1 MTALLRF
8 FSFPLLAKELT
19 EAAARRRTYVLR
31 VVYGALLFAVFAA
44 LAPRWLWRGS
54 YDPLSV
60 MGAGREMFESILML
74 QFIGIALFLPAM
86 MCGRIAEEKER
97 DSLVLLFLTDLRPWS
112 IVLQKYLGGLVP
124 MLSFLLLAMPL
135 AAVAY
140 AFGGVTTEALGT
152 GLYALLLACLQVGA
166 LALMCSAWC
175 RTTVSALLSTYLLAV
190 AFYLGPILL
199 LALTRI
205 VTMRSVGSAPG
216 GAFFAHIPPTIYF
229 ETSIRIYP
237 APSSPTAAEIAMRGI
252 PILVSIAVF
261 LLLARV
267 FLVRR
272 AFLPPASFF
281 LRLFRR
287 LDGVMQRAN
296 RLTGHRLLLR
306 EGRSLP
312 DDDPIAWREMTRK
325 ALGKVHYLV
334 RILVAIEVPV
344 IALCAFAALSV
355 DGYTGQ
361 SEMLSAVAAITG
373 TLAVLALSVQAAN
386 TIVAERVQ
394 QTLEVLLTTPL
405 TAREIVLQK
414 ARVLRRFMLVLA
426 VPLLTIF
433 GAECYLEWDSGPSYG
448 RSRDGPLIYLVGVL
462 LTLGIYLPLTSWL
475 SLWIG
480 LKMRTRFKAILTAL
494 AVIVAWSVGPIIA
507 AIFLQNVRIFD
518 GPMRHLPSGV
528 LLMLSPL
535 SVPGFNEQSELR
547 YFPPFD
553 SGSFAGLGPNGPW
566 TGLPWLILAVN
577 FTFYAALFFLI
588 RHRALARADHYL
600 RR

>member
-1 MTALLRF
+1 MSAFFTGL

-31 VVYGALLFAVFAA
+31 VVYGVVLFAVFAA
-44 LAPRWLWRGS
+44 MAPRWLWRGA

-60 MGAGREMFESILML
+60 MGAGREMFESILLL
-74 QFIGIALFLPAM
+74 QFVGIALFLPAM

-112 IVLQKYLGGLVP
+112 IILQKYLGGLVP

-135 AAVAY
+135 AAIAY
-140 AFGGVTTEALGT
+140 AFGGVTTSTLAT

-175 RTTVSALLSTYLLAV
+175 RTTVSALLSTYLLGV
-190 AFYLGPILL
+190 VFYLGPLLL
-199 LALTRI
+199 LALFRIFTRLNL
-205 VTMRSVGSAPG
+205 GPG
-216 GAFFAHIPPTIYF
+216 PSDEFYLHIPPALLQF
-229 ETSIRIYP
+229 SG
-237 APSSPTAAEIAMRGI
+237 RGIGGTLFANIIPMLMNSI
-252 PILVSIAVF
+252 PILISIAVF

-272 AFLPPASFF
+272 AFVPPSSFF

-287 LDGVMQRAN
+287 LDGVMHRAN
-296 RLTGHRLLLR
+296 RITGHRMLLR
-306 EGRSLP
+306 ETRSLP

-334 RILVAIEVPV
+334 RILTAIELPIIV
-344 IALCAFAALSV
+344 LCALASLEGNSFR
-355 DGYTGQ
+355 GQ
-361 SEMLSAVAAITG
+361 IEMLSVVAAITG

-386 TIVAERVQ
+386 TIVSERVQ

-405 TAREIVLQK
+405 TAREIVAQK

-433 GAECYLEWDSGPSYG
+433 GSECYLEWDMVSH
-448 RSRDGPLIYLVGVL
+448 VGTKDSAAVYIVCAL
-462 LTLGIYLPLTSWL
+462 LTVGIFLPLTSWL

-494 AVIVAWSVGPIIA
+494 AVIVAWCVVPVMAVFFMENGS
-507 AIFLQNVRIFD
+507 LFD
-518 GPMRHLPSGV
+518 GKTRAILAFA
-528 LLMLSPL
+528 LAMLSPL
-535 SVPGFNEQSELR
+535 AVPFFNEQSDLHN
-547 YFPPFD
+547 FPPFD
-553 SGSFAGLGPNGPW
+553 SWNPNMPGSA
-566 TGLPWLILAVN
+566 WLVLAMN
-577 FTFYAALFFLI
+577 FTFYATLLVIFRHLALS
-588 RHRALARADHYL
+588 RADRYL

>member
-44 LAPRWLWRGS
+44 NAPRWLWRGS

-60 MGAGREMFESILML
+60 MGAGREMFESILWL

-140 AFGGVTTEALGT
+140 AFGGVTTGMLAV
-152 GLYALLLACLQVGA
+152 GLCTLLLTCLQIGA

-175 RTTVSALLSTYLLAV
+175 RTTVSALLSTYLLSV
-190 AFYLGPILL
+190 ALYVGPVAGYALSGVLRYHTLGPNTDDAMFFHLPPLL
-199 LALTRI
+199 YSQSLDPRWYSKPGLDLIPRSLAI
-205 VTMRSVGSAPG
+205 
-216 GAFFAHIPPTIYF
+216 FATIF
-229 ETSIRIYP
+229 
-237 APSSPTAAEIAMRGI
+237 
-252 PILVSIAVF
+252 LF

-272 AFLPPASFF
+272 AFLPPSSFF

-287 LDGVMQRAN
+287 LDGLMHRAN
-296 RLTGHRLLLR
+296 CITGHRMLLR

-334 RILVAIEVPV
+334 RILTAIELPV
-344 IALCAFAALSV
+344 IVVCALASLSMNE
-355 DGYTGQ
+355 YRGQ
-361 SEMLSAVAAITG
+361 NEMLPIVAAITG

-405 TAREIVLQK
+405 AAREIVLQK

-433 GAECYLEWDSGPSYG
+433 GSECYLEWGLVPQHGGNKDS
-448 RSRDGPLIYLVGVL
+448 PLIYIVCVL
-462 LTLGIYLPLTSWL
+462 LTLGIYLPLTAWL

-480 LKMRTRFKAILTAL
+480 LKMRSRFKAILTAL
-494 AVIVAWSVGPIIA
+494 AAIVAWCAVPVIA
-507 AIFLQNVRIFD
+507 MPFLANYVRGNGWERDLIRC
-518 GPMRHLPSGV
+518 MILI
-528 LLMLSPL
+528 LSPIF
-535 SVPGFNEQSELR
+535 VPAVNEESNLGRIPWSGDWKTE
-547 YFPPFD
+547 FPAF
-553 SGSFAGLGPNGPW
+553 
-566 TGLPWLILAVN
+566 PWLVIAVN
-577 FTFYAALFFLI
+577 FTFYAALLFLF
-588 RHRALARADHYL
+588 RHLALSRADRYL

>member
-135 AAVAY
+135 AAIAY
-140 AFGGVTTEALGT
+140 AFGGVTTDALT
-152 GLYALLLACLQVGA
+152 AGLYTLLLGCLQIGA

-190 AFYLGPILL
+190 VFYAGPPGLIWLCHVVLRFNWPFDDATVFLL
-199 LALTRI
+199 
-205 VTMRSVGSAPG
+205 
-216 GAFFAHIPPTIYF
+216 IPPVLHEEF
-229 ETSIRIYP
+229 GNAGLARVAVFS
-237 APSSPTAAEIAMRGI
+237 I
-252 PILVSIAVF
+252 PILASIAVF

-272 AFLPPASFF
+272 AFLPPSSFF

-287 LDGVMQRAN
+287 LDGLMHRAN
-296 RLTGHRLLLR
+296 RITGHRMLLR

-334 RILVAIEVPV
+334 RILTAIELPV
-344 IALCAFAALSV
+344 IVICALASFEM
-355 DGYTGQ
+355 DEYRGQ
-361 SEMLSAVAAITG
+361 NTVLPIVAAIIG
-373 TLAVLALSVQAAN
+373 ALAVLALSVQAAN

-394 QTLEVLLTTPL
+394 QTLEVLLTTSL

-426 VPLLTIF
+426 IPLLTIF
-433 GAECYLEWDSGPSYG
+433 GSEGYLEWGLQPPHG
-448 RSRDGPLIYLVGVL
+448 GIKDGPFIYIVCVL
-462 LTLGIYLPLTSWL
+462 LTLSIYLPLTSWL

-494 AVIVAWSVGPIIA
+494 AVIVAWCMGPIIVLT
-507 AIFLQNVRIFD
+507 FLQNANWFD
-518 GPMRHLPSGV
+518 WEMRR
-528 LLMLSPL
+528 LLAGALAICSPL
-535 SVPGFNEQSELR
+535 VVPAFNESSDLR
-547 YFPPFD
+547 NFPPFYSWQLD
-553 SGSFAGLGPNGPW
+553 RPGAV
-566 TGLPWLILAVN
+566 WLVIAVN
-577 FTFYAALFFLI
+577 FTFYAALLFLF
-588 RHRALARADHYL
+588 RHLAISRADRYL

>member
-1 MTALLRF
+1 MTALLRL

-31 VVYGALLFAVFAA
+31 VVYGVALFAVFAA
-44 LAPRWLWRGS
+44 MAPRWLWRGT

-60 MGAGREMFESILML
+60 MGAGGGMFESILLL

-135 AAVAY
+135 AAIAY
-140 AFGGVTTEALGT
+140 AFGGVTTSTLAT

-175 RTTVSALLSTYLLAV
+175 RTTVSALLSTYLLGV
-190 AFYLGPILL
+190 VFYLGPLLL
-199 LALTRI
+199 LALFRI
-205 VTMRSVGSAPG
+205 VTRLNLGPGPSDAFYLHVPPALVWVSGRGIVGTM
-216 GAFFAHIPPTIYF
+216 FVNVIPMLLN
-229 ETSIRIYP
+229 S
-237 APSSPTAAEIAMRGI
+237 I
-252 PILVSIAVF
+252 PILISIALF

-272 AFLPPASFF
+272 AFLPPSHFF

-287 LDGVMQRAN
+287 LDGVMHRAN
-296 RLTGHRLLLR
+296 RITGHRMLLR
-306 EGRSLP
+306 ETRSLP

-334 RILVAIEVPV
+334 RILTAIELPV
-344 IALCAFAALSV
+344 IFLCAIASFETDEFRGQNPMLSVLAAL
-355 DGYTGQ
+355 
-361 SEMLSAVAAITG
+361 TG

-386 TIVAERVQ
+386 TIVSERVQ

-405 TAREIVLQK
+405 TAREIVAQK

-426 VPLLTIF
+426 VPLVTIF
-433 GAECYLEWDSGPSYG
+433 GSECYLEWGITPGSGEAK
-448 RSRDGPLIYLVGVL
+448 DGPLIYIVCVL
-462 LTLGIYLPLTSWL
+462 LTVGIFLPLTSWL

-494 AVIVAWSVGPIIA
+494 AVIVAWCVVPVIGV
-507 AIFLQNVRIFD
+507 IFLQSVRGFD
-518 GPMRHLPSGV
+518 EPPGVLIKGV
-528 LLMLSPL
+528 LLALSPVG
-535 SVPGFNEQSELR
+535 VPAINEESDLHN
-547 YFPPFD
+547 FPPFD
-553 SGSFAGLGPNGPW
+553 AWHSNMPGTA
-566 TGLPWLILAVN
+566 WLVLAVN
-577 FTFYAALFFLI
+577 FTFYAALLLLF
-588 RHRALARADHYL
+588 RHLALSRADRYL

>member
-31 VVYGALLFAVFAA
+31 VVYGVALFAVFAA
-44 LAPRWLWRGS
+44 MAPRWLWRGT

-60 MGAGREMFESILML
+60 MGAGSGMFKSILVL
-74 QFIGIALFLPAM
+74 QFFGIVLFLPAM

-135 AAVAY
+135 AAIAY
-140 AFGGVTTEALGT
+140 AFGGVTTDTLAT
-152 GLYALLLACLQVGA
+152 GLYALLLGCLQIGA

-190 AFYLGPILL
+190 AFYAGPSLAIALLNLTTRTYWARGWALL
-199 LALTRI
+199 L
-205 VTMRSVGSAPG
+205 
-216 GAFFAHIPPTIYF
+216 IPPRLLDY
-229 ETSIRIYP
+229 
-237 APSSPTAAEIAMRGI
+237 SSSDLADALLNSI

-272 AFLPPASFF
+272 AFVPPSSFF
-281 LRLFRR
+281 LPLFRK

-296 RLTGHRLLLR
+296 RITGHRMLLR
-306 EGRSLP
+306 ETRSLP

-334 RILVAIEVPV
+334 RILTAIELP
-344 IALCAFAALSV
+344 IIFLCAIASLETDEFRGQNPMLSVVAAL
-355 DGYTGQ
+355 
-361 SEMLSAVAAITG
+361 TG

-386 TIVAERVQ
+386 TIVSERVQ

-405 TAREIVLQK
+405 TAREIVEQK

-433 GAECYLEWDSGPSYG
+433 GSECYLEWGITPRGMPRHKDSA
-448 RSRDGPLIYLVGVL
+448 LVYVVCTL
-462 LTLGIYLPLTSWL
+462 LTVGIFLPLTSWL
-475 SLWIG
+475 SVWIG

-494 AVIVAWSVGPIIA
+494 AVIVAWCVVPVIGV
-507 AIFLQNVRIFD
+507 IFLQSVRSFD
-518 GPMRHLPSGV
+518 NPPGV
-528 LLMLSPL
+528 FFKGACLLLSPIG
-535 SVPGFNEQSELR
+535 VPAVNEESDLHN
-547 YFPPFD
+547 FPPFD
-553 SGSFAGLGPNGPW
+553 DWRSNMPGTA
-566 TGLPWLILAVN
+566 WLVLAVN
-577 FTFYAALFFLI
+577 FTFYAALLLLF
-588 RHRALARADHYL
+588 RHLALSRADRYL